1 MTHDPRMDRD
11 RPSAPP
17 ARHAWYGS
25 ASAGVSRF
33 LHALQ
38 GLPARA
44 WLAASEAVA
53 TPRRRGLDPSYVPL
67 MEELAD
73 QAARHRLH
81 EALKAMPGVVAHV
94 RRRVDDLLRTFE
106 DVLPAPSLARMRRA
120 ARLAALA
127 IAAQPHLRP
136 EDVARLC
143 RPFRGLVPI
152 GQTHPR
158 TVMSPRHS

>member
-11 RPSAPP
+11 RPIAPP

-25 ASAGVSRF
+25 GSAGVSRF

-44 WLAASEAVA
+44 WLAASDAVTDA
-53 TPRRRGLDPSYVPL
+53 RPRAAEKAYVPL

-81 EALKAMPGVVAHV
+81 EALETMPDVVTHV
-94 RRRVDDLLRTFE
+94 RRRVDDLLYAFD
-106 DVLPAPSLARMRRA
+106 DVLPAPVLARMRRA

-152 GQTHPR
+152 GQMHPR
-158 TVMSPRHS
+158 TVMAPRHS